1 MMDLHMHSRYSED
14 GEFTPMRLVELCY
27 EKGVTVLSVTDH
39 NCAKADREAALA
51 ARQLGIAYVPGIE
64 IDCTFSNVGF
74 HVLGYGIDAE
84 SRDFAAIEENVRRQ
98 SRAASL
104 ERLELIRRLGFRVE
118 ERELEEA
125 NRESTW
131 PESWTGELF
140 AQVLLQKPEDQDH
153 PLLAPYR
160 TGGARSDN
168 PYVNFYWDFCSQGKP
183 CYAEVRYPE
192 MADVIAVIHRNGGT
206 AVLAHP
212 GVNLKGHDH
221 LLDAIL
227 GLGMDGIEAFSSY
240 HSPAQREYFLAATEE
255 RKLLVTCGSDF
266 HGKTKPSVAIG
277 GHGCDW
283 SDEELG
289 ERLGALLSTSGQ
301 KEGQA

>member
-1 MMDLHMHSRYSED
+1 MMDFHLHSRYSED
-14 GEFTPMRLVELCY
+14 GEFTPTQLVELCH
-27 EKGVTVLSVTDH
+27 EKGIMAMSVTDH
-39 NCAKADREAALA
+39 NTAKANREAALA
-51 ARQLGIAYVPGIE
+51 ARQLGIVYIPGIE
-64 IDCTFSNVGF
+64 IDCTFSDVGF

-192 MADVIAVIHRNGGT
+192 MEDVIAVVHRNGGV

-212 GVNLKGHDH
+212 GVNLRGHER
-221 LLDAIL
+221 LLDGIL
-227 GLGMDGIEAFSSY
+227 ALGMDGIEAFSSY
-240 HSPAQREYFLAATEE
+240 HSREQQNRFFQIAAKRGLLA
-255 RKLLVTCGSDF
+255 TCGSDF

-301 KEGQA
+301 KADRA